1 MSYLKLES
9 SAAHNVL
16 SFSLFRMFFSAR
28 FYYPVYT
35 LLFLDFGLTLEQFG
49 ILNGIWAVTIVLCE
63 VPSGALAD
71 TIGRRT
77 LLVAAGILMFFEMLI
92 LLFAPIGGGAQLFTL
107 FIFNRVF
114 SGMAEAAA
122 SGADEALAFDALQVA
137 GQQKL
142 WGQVLARVQ
151 RDTSLAFFFALT
163 IGAAVYDPR
172 MVNAVLKLFGYS
184 GFLTQQQLIK
194 LPIALTM
201 VSSLVVLWAAFRMRE
216 PSRTKLG
223 SVRFTLSASLRKTI
237 DAGHWVWATPFA
249 FAILLAV
256 MVTDNSIRQFLTLA
270 SEYWNVIDL
279 PIATY
284 GLIGA
289 GMSLIG
295 IVIPRA
301 ALCMTEKQSV
311 QRNFFISCL
320 LIFVGFSGLSLV
332 IPYWGILPAMCL
344 FTAMHLM
351 NFFSSHYLNNIA
363 PSEHRA
369 TILSFK
375 GLSTNIAYAMVS
387 LLYSGLIVALKSSHS
402 TSLSTYDED
411 AVFIESLHWF
421 SPYFAVT
428 LLMAL
433 FIYFLRFTRLSIF
446 QK

>member
-9 SAAHNVL
+9 SAVHNVL
-16 SFSLFRMFFSAR
+16 SFSLFRMFLSAR

-77 LLVAAGILMFFEMLI
+77 LLVAAGILMFCEMLI

-122 SGADEALAFDALQVA
+122 SGADEALAFDALQAA

-184 GFLTQQQLIK
+184 GFLTQEQLIK

-201 VSSLVVLWAAFRMRE
+201 LSS
-216 PSRTKLG
+216 
-223 SVRFTLSASLRKTI
+223 
-237 DAGHWVWATPFA
+237 
-249 FAILLAV
+249 
-256 MVTDNSIRQFLTLA
+256 
-270 SEYWNVIDL
+270 
-279 PIATY
+279 
-284 GLIGA
+284 
-289 GMSLIG
+289 
-295 IVIPRA
+295 
-301 ALCMTEKQSV
+301 
-311 QRNFFISCL
+311 
-320 LIFVGFSGLSLV
+320 
-332 IPYWGILPAMCL
+332 
-344 FTAMHLM
+344 
-351 NFFSSHYLNNIA
+351 
-363 PSEHRA
+363 
-369 TILSFK
+369 
-375 GLSTNIAYAMVS
+375 
-387 LLYSGLIVALKSSHS
+387 
-402 TSLSTYDED
+402 
-411 AVFIESLHWF
+411 
-421 SPYFAVT
+421 
-428 LLMAL
+428 
-433 FIYFLRFTRLSIF
+433 
-446 QK
+446 